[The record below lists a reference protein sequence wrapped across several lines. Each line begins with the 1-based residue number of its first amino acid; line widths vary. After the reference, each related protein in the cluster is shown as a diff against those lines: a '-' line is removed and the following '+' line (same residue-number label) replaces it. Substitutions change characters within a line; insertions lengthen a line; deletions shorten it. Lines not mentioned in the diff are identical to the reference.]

1 MLARALQITGHYLT
15 MTYRSR
21 VALIFSLIM
30 PLVFTVVLGV
40 VLGRGAAG
48 AVPTGGALMDATA
61 GGPVLVVVQ
70 PAGNAPPTAA
80 HPTGFSQSSPG
91 MLVTFGLASIMA
103 GAITLL
109 LERQSGT
116 LRRLITAPLTR
127 SAVMGGKLAGV
138 MTAGV
143 IQAAIL
149 IVAGAVLFRVNWGQ
163 APLALAVMVLAFA
176 FSVSGLGMA
185 IAGLART
192 YAQANALSQILTYS
206 TAALGGAWWPI
217 DIVPA
222 WMQKIAQLTPAYWAM
237 QGFQDIIVRGQG
249 LRAVLPSATV
259 LMVMGVVF
267 LAVGLTR
274 FREM

>member
-1 MLARALQITGHYLT
+1 MLGRALQITGNYLSL
-15 MTYRSR
+15 TYRSR
-21 VALIFSLIM
+21 VALIFSLVM

-48 AVPTGGALMDATA
+48 GPPAAAMVMKATA
-61 GGPVLVVVQ
+61 AGPVRVVVEA
-70 PAGNAPPTAA
+70 AGNAPPAA
-80 HPTGFSQSSPG
+80 EHPTGFSQSSPG

-127 SAVMGGKLAGV
+127 WAVMGGKLGGV

-149 IVAGAVLFRVNWGQ
+149 IVAGAALFRVDWGQ
-163 APLALAVMVLAFA
+163 APLALAVMVLTFA

-217 DIVPA
+217 EITPA
-222 WMQKIAQLTPAYWAM
+222 WMQKLAQITPAYWAM
-237 QGFQDIIVRGQG
+237 RGFQDIIVRGQG
-249 LRAVLPSATV
+249 LPAVLPCAAV
-259 LMVMGVVF
+259 LTAMGIVF

-274 FREM
+274 FRDV